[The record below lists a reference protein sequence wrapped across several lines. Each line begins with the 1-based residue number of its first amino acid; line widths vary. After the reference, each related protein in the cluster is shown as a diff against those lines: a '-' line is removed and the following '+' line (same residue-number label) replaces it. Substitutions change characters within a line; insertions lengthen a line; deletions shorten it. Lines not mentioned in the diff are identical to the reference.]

1 MLTGPEKH
9 ARPTGSRAGAHGPD
23 GLSLI
28 AKGDAGIDNMQLS
41 RAACTIL
48 FHPIFLERTDTM
60 KHILSVVALALA
72 SALPV
77 AAQTKPT
84 EINMWMGLTGQGG
97 ELLSRFG
104 EDFNK
109 SQSEYR
115 VIVSFKGQYPEQRA
129 AAVAAFRA
137 GNPPH
142 IMQMFDAGSGDMMH
156 AKGAVV
162 PVSEVF
168 KRAGLQFNPADF
180 IPPARG
186 YYGLPNGDLLS
197 MPFNV
202 STTVLFYNKDAFRKA
217 GLDAEKPPQTW
228 PQLIEAAK
236 KLRSTN
242 AAACGYTTTWMAW
255 VMLEQFSSRHNIAFG
270 SKGNGRSGVD
280 ASLTIANNP
289 VLAKQLQTLVDLQK
303 DKSFDY
309 GGRSNDA
316 AAKFISGECAMLT
329 QSSGGLGAIR
339 QGAKFEFGTAQLP
352 YWPEVKGAPFATTIG
367 GASLWVFNAPNRSPA
382 EFRGVAQFLNFLKSD
397 KVMTEWAKTTGF
409 LPATNTAF
417 KAMQDE
423 GFFKN
428 NPGRDVPI
436 LSLLEGA
443 KGDNTNGYRFGR
455 WTEIRDV
462 FHEELEKAL
471 QGNQSVQDALRNT
484 ERRGNALL
492 RAFERTAS

>member
-1 MLTGPEKH
+1 MPIT
-9 ARPTGSRAGAHGPD
+9 
-23 GLSLI
+23 SL
-28 AKGDAGIDNMQLS
+28 KRTL
-41 RAACTIL
+41 AACTL
-48 FHPIFLERTDTM
+48 AVAGVATTSP
-60 KHILSVVALALA
+60 ALA
-72 SALPV
+72 V
-77 AAQTKPT
+77 T
-84 EINMWMGLTGQGG
+84 EIQFWMGLTGQGG

-109 SQSEYR
+109 SQKDYR
-115 VIVSFKGQYPEQRA
+115 VVVSFKGQYPEQRA

-142 IMQMFDAGSGDMMH
+142 IMQMFDAGSGDMMG

-202 STTVLFYNKDAFRKA
+202 STTVLFYNKDLFKKA
-217 GLDAEKPPQTW
+217 GLDAEKPPKTW
-228 PQLIEAAK
+228 PEVIDAAK

-242 AAACGYTTTWMAW
+242 AAACGYTTTWLAW
-255 VMLEQFSSRHNIAFG
+255 VMLEQFSSRHNLAFG
-270 SKGNGRSGVD
+270 TQGNGRNGLD
-280 ASLTIANNP
+280 ASLTLASNP
-289 VLAKQLQTLVDLQK
+289 LLVRQVQTLMDMQK

-329 QSSGGLGAIR
+329 QSSGGLGAIAR
-339 QGAKFEFGTAQLP
+339 DAKFQFGVAQLP
-352 YWPEVKGAPFATTIG
+352 YWPDAKGAPYATTIG
-367 GASLWVFNAPNRSPA
+367 GASLWVFSAPNRSVN
-382 EFRGVAQFLNFLKSD
+382 EYRGVAQFLSYLKSD
-397 KVMTEWAKTTGF
+397 AVMSEWAKTTGF
-409 LPATNTAF
+409 LPATNSAF

-423 GFFKN
+423 GFFTK

-436 LSLLEGA
+436 LSLIAGA

-462 FHEELEKAL
+462 YHEEVEKAL
-471 QGNQSVQDALRNT
+471 QGNQTAAEALSNT
-484 ERRGNALL
+484 DRRGNALL
-492 RAFERTAS
+492 RAFERTAN

>member
-1 MLTGPEKH
+1 MLT
-9 ARPTGSRAGAHGPD
+9 T
-23 GLSLI
+23 SL
-28 AKGDAGIDNMQLS
+28 Q
-41 RAACTIL
+41 R
-48 FHPIFLERTDTM
+48 
-60 KHILSVVALALA
+60 ALAV
-72 SALPV
+72 SALAV
-77 AAQTKPT
+77 ATAAPALAAT
-84 EINMWMGLTGQGG
+84 EIQFWMGLTGQNGD
-97 ELLSRFG
+97 LLARFG

-109 SQSEYR
+109 SQTDYR
-115 VIVSFKGQYPEQRA
+115 VVVSFKGQYPEQRA

-142 IMQMFDAGSGDMMH
+142 IMQMFDAGSGDMMG

-202 STTVLFYNKDAFRKA
+202 STTVLFYNKDLFKKA
-217 GLDAEKPPQTW
+217 GLDAEKPPKTW
-228 PQLIEAAK
+228 PELISAAK
-236 KLRSTN
+236 KLRSSN
-242 AAACGYTTTWMAW
+242 AAACGFTTTWLSW
-255 VMLEQFSSRHNIAFG
+255 VMLEQISSRHNVAFG
-270 SKGNGRSGVD
+270 TQGNGRNGLD
-280 ASLTIANNP
+280 ASLTLGNNP
-289 VLAKQLQTLVDLQK
+289 LLVRQVQTLMDMQK

-329 QSSGGLGAIR
+329 QSSGGQGAIAR
-339 QGAKFEFGTAQLP
+339 DAKFQFGVAQLP
-352 YWPEVKGAPFATTIG
+352 YWPEAKGAPFATTIG
-367 GASLWVFNAPNRSPA
+367 GASLWVFSAPNRSTA
-382 EFRGVAQFLNFLKSD
+382 EYRGVAQFLTYLKSD

-409 LPATNTAF
+409 LPATNSAF

-423 GFFKN
+423 GFFAK

-436 LSLLEGA
+436 LSLISAA

-462 FHEELEKAL
+462 YHEEVEKAL
-471 QGNQSVQDALRNT
+471 QGKQTAADALRNT

-492 RAFERTAS
+492 RAFERTAN